1 MPKIEPEFCHLP
13 DLPRMGLS
21 GRDSAEWVQ
30 AVTDRFCAG
39 ELSVDA
45 FKALMTASS
54 KNATAIKLDREANE
68 MDELRNLLALA
79 ERQRAEADERERL
92 IQQGRAPSH

>member
-1 MPKIEPEFCHLP
+1 MPKTEPEHIHLA

-21 GRDSAEWVQ
+21 GRESAEWVQ

-39 ELSVDA
+39 EISVDA
-45 FKALMTASS
+45 YKALMTGSS

-68 MDELRNLLALA
+68 MTELRELLALA
-79 ERQRAEADERERL
+79 ERQRAEADEREKK
-92 IQQGRAPSH
+92 IQQGRAPH